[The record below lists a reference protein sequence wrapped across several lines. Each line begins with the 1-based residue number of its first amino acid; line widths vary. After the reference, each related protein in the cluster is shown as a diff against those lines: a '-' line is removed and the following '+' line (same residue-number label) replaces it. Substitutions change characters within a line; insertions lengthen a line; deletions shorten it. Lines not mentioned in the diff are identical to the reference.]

1 MSISVKP
8 GVFENLI
15 DCEAL
20 SWILLEH
27 AIDQVFTLLGD
38 LAEERDGLEVE
49 LLGANASFT
58 LFAVVIPEG
67 KLGREKNACESTD
80 TPDITAK
87 AVFVSLENFWSEVSW
102 CTDLE

>member
-1 MSISVKP
+1 M
-8 GVFENLI
+8 FEDLI

-49 LLGANASFT
+49 LLSADASFT

-67 KLGREKNACESTD
+67 KLG
-80 TPDITAK
+80 
-87 AVFVSLENFWSEVSW
+87 
-102 CTDLE
+102 

>member
-1 MSISVKP
+1 M
-8 GVFENLI
+8 FEDLI

-49 LLGANASFT
+49 LLGADTSFT

-67 KLGREKNACESTD
+67 KLG
-80 TPDITAK
+80 
-87 AVFVSLENFWSEVSW
+87 
-102 CTDLE
+102 